1 MDVTQ
6 IETREKQRG
15 RKERKIIRIDVIW
28 SSRVV
33 YSHTK
38 GLYILKSNFN
48 AIYLYKVSFFLSFS
62 SFFSFLDKNVVFL
75 IKKL

>member
-62 SFFSFLDKNVVFL
+62 SFFSFFFFFFFFFN
-75 IKKL
+75 